1 MQCSKK
7 IVRFT
12 TALSLSLV
20 ITMFCQGA
28 IMQEGGLTEAYVT
41 GAYEVAPKKSAKSN
55 IESATENATE
65 KSVKKSNKKA
75 IKKEKTTEAPTEV
88 ATEALTEAPTEEPTE
103 EATLYPSMTVVEVI
117 PDDIV
122 AFTTQRLNYSVA
134 QPPTE
139 PPTEWTQELQ
149 DKYDAQY
156 NAGFLVAI
164 DNPDYT
170 YSTNQ
175 VLLSDEDRKLACQI
189 VQGEAGGEG
198 FEACCVVAQCLRDTF
213 LEFNCSSIK
222 EVQTKFKYDGWK
234 EEYSQDAINAVNFIF
249 DQNRSAIAHRVMFFY
264 ATNICSSRWHE
275 TQKYI
280 VTINKTRVF
289 DMW

>member
-1 MQCSKK
+1 MQSGKK
-7 IVRFT
+7 IAKFA
-12 TALSLSLV
+12 TALSLALV
-20 ITMFCQGA
+20 MTMVCQGG
-28 IMQEGGLTEAYVT
+28 IMQEGGLKESYVT
-41 GAYEVAPKKSAKSN
+41 GAYEVTQKKSAKAN
-55 IESATENATE
+55 AEKATE
-65 KSVKKSNKKA
+65 KVTEKVVKKATKKST
-75 IKKEKTTEAPTEV
+75 KKEKTTEEPSQAATELPTE
-88 ATEALTEAPTEEPTE
+88 APTEAPTEEPTQY
-103 EATLYPSMTVVEVI
+103 ASMTVVEVV
-117 PDDIV
+117 PDDV
-122 AFTTQRLNYSVA
+122 FAFTTQKLNYSVA

-139 PPTEWTQELQ
+139 PPTQWSQELQ

-175 VLLSDEDRKLACQI
+175 VILSDEDRKLACQI

-222 EVQTKFKYDGWK
+222 EVQTRFQYDGWK
-234 EEYSQDAINAVNFIF
+234 ETYSQDAINAVNFIF
-249 DQNRSAIAHRVMFFY
+249 DQNRSAVAHRVMFFY
-264 ATNICSSRWHE
+264 ATNLCSSKWHE

-280 VTINKTRVF
+280 VTINKTRIF